1 MQFCVFITAE
11 QHGKVRVEAD
21 SEEEAIKKALDL
33 YTEHRVSW
41 YDSEITDIFSEEI
54 YTGEI
59 RK

>member
-1 MQFCVFITAE
+1 MRFYVFITAE

-54 YTGEI
+54 YTKGE
-59 RK
+59 